1 MSTLPP
7 ARNDDADMADEAFA
21 TANAADLVRNYMTSV
36 KHLQRRNG
44 QTDLFDPEKLERSI
58 RASFASAGMA
68 LEHHG
73 ESAKKIREQ
82 AVAKLQQR
90 FNGHKVPTV
99 GDVREIVV
107 STLIENNFGPVARSY
122 LEHRLDKRAK
132 EAEDVPVTPREIPAA
147 AALSNAPRRHRLNE
161 ERKAITHKFEIGA
174 HEGYLTVGL
183 YDDTRQPGE
192 IFIRMSKEG
201 SVMSG
206 LVDAFATAISI
217 GLQYGVP
224 LRVYVNKF
232 ANMRFEPSG
241 STQNPNIPS
250 AKSIVDYI
258 FRWLAQKFLT
268 PEERQTSGI
277 AGSASAP
284 NASPTAMAAGLDLQT
299 RLTDSFPFDGPLE

>member
-1 MSTLPP
+1 
-7 ARNDDADMADEAFA
+7 
-21 TANAADLVRNYMTSV
+21 MTSV
-36 KHLQRRNG
+36 KHIQRRNG
-44 QTDLFDPEKLERSI
+44 QTDHFDPEKLERSI
-58 RASFASAGMA
+58 RAAFASAGMA
-68 LEHHG
+68 LEHHAA
-73 ESAKKIREQ
+73 EAHKMREQ
-82 AVAKLQQR
+82 AVTKIQQR
-90 FNGHKVPTV
+90 FNGHKMPTV

-107 STLIENNFGPVARSY
+107 TTLIENNYGPVARSY
-122 LEHRLDKRAK
+122 LEHRLDKRAR
-132 EAEDVPVTPREIPAA
+132 EAEEVPTAPRETPTATVAA
-147 AALSNAPRRHRLNE
+147 QMQPRRHRLNE

-241 STQNPNIPS
+241 ATANPNIPS

-268 PEERQTSGI
+268 PEERQSMNGT
-277 AGSASAP
+277 AGAAPSPAAPVSPLTALDRQAS
-284 NASPTAMAAGLDLQT
+284 LI
-299 RLTDSFPFDGPLE
+299 DGPLE